1 MYAISLLNNGT
12 VLYLGT
18 SKVGTWNVKEIRS
31 GFGFTRCFGSSGMAD
46 RIFEGRI
53 NGHPVKDGVYF
64 VYVKARGADGRDY
77 NIRRDVNLLRNF
89 NTVDNT
95 NP

>member
-1 MYAISLLNNGT
+1 MSMYAISLLNNGT

-53 NGHPVKDGVYF
+53 NGHPVKEYSF
-64 VYVKARGADGRDY
+64 RNFVKACEAIAGRTS
-77 NIRRDVNLLRNF
+77 NLIR
-89 NTVDNT
+89 
-95 NP
+95 